1 MHDKPVDKLRERI
14 TEAAQE
20 VFKELGAGHLESV
33 YEKAMSIEF
42 KERSIGYEVWKGKQ
56 VIYKGVQ
63 VGVDRPDFV
72 IQDQLA
78 VEIKTGERISGA
90 LRGGMWSYLRSA
102 KLEFGM
108 IVNFPY
114 SKDYQLDFVNIPE
127 QISDTSAENKSKKQ
141 S

>member
-1 MHDKPVDKLRERI
+1 MYDKPVDKLRERV

-20 VFKELGAGHLESV
+20 VFRELGTGHLESV

-42 KERSIGYEVWKGKQ
+42 KERSIGYEIWKGKE
-56 VIYKGVQ
+56 VIYKGIQ
-63 VGVDRPDFV
+63 VGIDRPDFI

-78 VEIKTGERISGA
+78 VEIKTGEKISGS
-90 LRGGMWSYLRSA
+90 LRGELWSYLRSA

-114 SKDYQLDFVNIPE
+114 SKDYPLDFVNIPE
-127 QISDTSAENKSKKQ
+127 QISDTTKEN
-141 S
+141 